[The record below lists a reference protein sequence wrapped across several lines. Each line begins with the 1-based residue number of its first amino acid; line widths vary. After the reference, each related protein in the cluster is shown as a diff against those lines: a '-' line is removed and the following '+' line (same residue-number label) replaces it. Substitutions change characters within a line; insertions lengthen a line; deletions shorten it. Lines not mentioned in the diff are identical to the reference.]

1 MKENI
6 IEKEWKSPAQKKYYL
21 KNKEKILAGQKKS
34 KNNYYHRNKEKLIA
48 DKKIY
53 KANNPEKVK
62 KWRKTWY
69 NKHREEI
76 LLKARLKK
84 GEPLIKKCS
93 WCRDILSGSK
103 TKFCSSRCHDQHK
116 VYKKRMGPIWMWRLY
131 SKYKIYKIFYQYI
144 PKIKSLFVKKI
155 PKFFIKIFLKS
166 KKKLQKLKTHLRYF
180 KYKAYKAKVCG
191 HWRVYRH
198 HEATEYKYTKN
209 FCSDKCK
216 QIHENKIVEA
226 KKQRNL
232 AAWGTEHQPDAETK
246 KRIIAEKRRAW
257 EDNKKKTDPAFKLL
271 KRMRVRTRKV
281 LKGIYKEGKN
291 WNGKKLSIFEKLGIK
306 SGQEL
311 RDHIEAQWQEG
322 MNWNNYGSG
331 KGFWVV
337 DHDTPIA
344 YYKNN
349 FDLLNDLEI
358 QKKCFGKENL
368 KPMWWVDNAHKAA
381 KLNYE
386 SK

>member
-6 IEKEWKSPAQKKYYL
+6 IEKEWKCSAQKKYYYKNREELAL
-21 KNKEKILAGQKKS
+21 K
-34 KNNYYHRNKEKLIA
+34 
-48 DKKIY
+48 DKIY

-62 KWRKTWY
+62 QWKRNYYKN
-69 NKHREEI
+69 NKEKVALYQKEW
-76 LLKARLKK
+76 KAKQPPVVKPVKHCNWCLQ
-84 GEPLIKKCS
+84 PLGKNRS
-93 WCRDILSGSK
+93 
-103 TKFCSSRCHDQHK
+103 KFCSDTCNDK
-116 VYKKRMGPIWMWRLY
+116 FKIYEKRMGPIWMWRLY

-144 PKIKSLFVKKI
+144 PKIKNLFVKKI
-155 PKFFIKIFLKS
+155 PKFFIKIFLKF
-166 KKKLQKLKTHLRYF
+166 KNKLKKLNANLRYF
-180 KYKAYKAKVCG
+180 NYRFHKAKICG
-191 HWRVYRH
+191 HWRLHRH
-198 HEATEYKYTKN
+198 DTRYEYKNTRN

-216 QIHENKIVEA
+216 QIHDQKIAEA

-232 AAWGTEHQPDAETK
+232 TAWGTEHRPDAETR

-291 WNGKKLSIFEKLGIK
+291 WIGKKLSIFEKLGIK

-381 KLNYE
+381 KLNYNE
-386 SK
+386 FE